1 MPRIP
6 WRTPPWNERNARP
19 PCLRCGEYR
28 EDQPIP
34 NLPID
39 ADDISIMQ
47 WEKATHRAGVI
58 FKITGAEH
66 LLKHT
71 RQITYFL

>member
-34 NLPID
+34 MD

-47 WEKATHRAGVI
+47 KGKGNTEQ
-58 FKITGAEH
+58 E
-66 LLKHT
+66 LYLK
-71 RQITYFL
+71 

>member
-34 NLPID
+34 KLPID
-39 ADDISIMQ
+39 ADAVGKGNTEQ
-47 WEKATHRAGVI
+47 E
-58 FKITGAEH
+58 
-66 LLKHT
+66 LYLK
-71 RQITYFL
+71 